1 VTAYFLLTW
10 ISWLVYFAFM
20 VIVFVGLRR
29 LPRTV
34 IERDDCVLP
43 SASIVIAARDEETRI
58 GRLLD
63 CLEAQD
69 YPREK
74 FEVIV
79 VDDRSKDSTADLV
92 RNRSSERM
100 RYRVLRIR
108 DGENQGRA
116 PKKYALS
123 RGIALA
129 TGDVIVTTDADCWM
143 GPLWLRTLLSPFND
157 EDVQGVTGTSRF
169 IRSKAAPR
177 PWWSDY
183 ESLEHLSYSV
193 FAAGSIASGH
203 VTNAHGSNLAARRSA
218 YERIGGYSSNDRI
231 TSGDD
236 VFLLQDIVKHGGEVR
251 FVERQEAYVF
261 SHPVNTAREWVNQ
274 RARWSSKGFYYPPFL
289 MFLVVGTFF
298 YYMMVALSFPLAL
311 FGRVAPSF
319 AILLAMSKL
328 SVESVIMKNGME
340 QFQERFPAGKFF
352 LTQLI
357 HAPAI
362 FYAGFRGQFFKF
374 TWKSQ
379 DFGGRTTS
387 SQRRAGRKAA

>member
-1 VTAYFLLTW
+1 MNLYYLLTW
-10 ISWLVYFAFM
+10 VAWLVYFSFI
-20 VIVFVGLRR
+20 VIVYVGLRR
-29 LPRTV
+29 LPRTK
-34 IERDDCVLP
+34 IERDDDILP

-69 YPREK
+69 YPRDK

-79 VDDRSKDSTADLV
+79 VDDRSSDNTGDLV
-92 RNRSSERM
+92 RNRSNDHM

-108 DGENQGRA
+108 DGESSGRA
-116 PKKYALS
+116 PKKFALS

-143 GPLWLRTLLSPFND
+143 GPLWLRTLLSPFSD
-157 EDVQGVTGTSRF
+157 EEVQGVTGTSRF
-169 IRSKAAPR
+169 IRSKSAPQ
-177 PWWSDY
+177 PWWSDL

-193 FAAGSIASGH
+193 MAAGSIAAGH
-203 VTNAHGSNLAARRSA
+203 VTNAHGSNLAARRGA
-218 YERIGGYSSNDRI
+218 YERIGGYSSNDKI

-289 MFLVVGTFF
+289 MFLVVGTFL
-298 YYMMVALSFPLAL
+298 YYLMIALSMPLAL

-319 AILLAMSKL
+319 AVLLAMSKL
-328 SVESVIMKNGME
+328 SAESIIMKRGME
-340 QFQERFPAGKFF
+340 QFEERFPAGKFF
-352 LTQLI
+352 LTQLL

-362 FYAGFRGQFFKF
+362 FYAGFRAQFFKF

-379 DFGGRTTS
+379 AFGGKTSTQQRRTT
-387 SQRRAGRKAA
+387 GKAA